1 MAVLIQRKTMD
12 TSSIKKDE
20 IKREWHIV
28 DARDQILGRL
38 ASEIAQVIRGKKKP
52 FFTPNLDMGDFVIV
66 INAEMVKVSGNKENQ
81 KTYFKHSGYP
91 GSEKEVSLSKLREKE
106 PEKII
111 YNAVKGML
119 PHNRLGRKLLKHLKV
134 YSGSEHPH
142 QSQQPKPLIF
152 N

>member
-1 MAVLIQRKTMD
+1 MK

-20 IKREWHIV
+20 IKREWHVV
-28 DARDQILGRL
+28 DAKDQILGRL
-38 ASEIAQVIRGKKKP
+38 ASEIAQVIRGKKKA
-52 FFTPNLDMGDFVIV
+52 FFTPNLDMGDFVV
-66 INAEMVKVSGNKENQ
+66 VVNAEMVKLSGNKGER

-91 GSEKEVSLSKLREKE
+91 GSEKEVSISDLRDKQ

-134 YSGSEHPH
+134 YSGPDHPH
-142 QSQQPKPLIF
+142 ESQKPKTLSI
-152 N
+152 